1 MIQGDEVMSMYQPD
15 YKTRYVKKLSD
26 GWYAMDKYGVYEGPY
41 KSAIDAWN
49 AIMEMREDHKQ

>member
-1 MIQGDEVMSMYQPD
+1 MSVYQPD
-15 YKTRYVKKLSD
+15 PKSMSVVKRSD
-26 GWYAMDKYGVYEGPY
+26 GWYAVDKFGVYEGPY